1 MQESDPYAAHQP
13 LSTLNDD
20 THDCFGSMFDAE
32 ALRRLSEA
40 SRKPIREF
48 SELKAPQ
55 FTSAQPRRLL
65 RAAHLG
71 QRGGGGALRAG
82 GVFGIRHKHE
92 TEQAQFPGENSRIE
106 RKFTLNPIWLDR
118 RIRRLHATR
127 NTIPTV

>member
-13 LSTLNDD
+13 LDTLNDD

-82 GVFGIRHKHE
+82 GVFGIRQLGCARQTVGVMMPLE
-92 TEQAQFPGENSRIE
+92 G
-106 RKFTLNPIWLDR
+106 
-118 RIRRLHATR
+118 RLCQLEWAVG
-127 NTIPTV
+127 PSASS

>member
-82 GVFGIRHKHE
+82 GVFGIRHHCASIR
-92 TEQAQFPGENSRIE
+92 TLE
-106 RKFTLNPIWLDR
+106 RSE
-118 RIRRLHATR
+118 
-127 NTIPTV
+127 